1 MRFLFSR
8 VASEMKIFMGSIF
21 FISYGRRFMLKAKDD
36 TEKDRRYFYYST
48 LVFSR
53 YVCNLGQ
60 ALNTNFY
67 NFG

>member
-8 VASEMKIFMGSIF
+8 VAPGMEIFMGSIS
-21 FISYGRRFMLKAKDD
+21 FISYGRRLMLKAKDD
-36 TEKDRRYFYYST
+36 TEKDRRYFYYSA
-48 LVFSR
+48 LAFSR

-60 ALNTNFY
+60 APNTNSY